1 MVAIMLIDLVIKNE
15 PIKMSWVASC
25 EKQNNLLRDQLKMLN
40 ATEITQQQADKLES
54 TSIAKI

>member
-40 ATEITQQQADKLES
+40 ATEIT
-54 TSIAKI
+54 